1 MFIEIAEDTPSQQ
14 QTALKPK
21 QNSQQPATEND
32 PNAAAIGASSQS
44 PVGSAN
50 PQQSQNSLNNSQQHQ
65 MVSAISKTLNIHV
78 RHGHFHFAPNCIFA
92 RQCILFDNLQ
102 KQQKMNPTTHKNIVF
117 LPFVQQ
123 QRENRPCQQQVQ
135 KIASESMIPTYRS
148 GTDSMH
154 KSNQSG
160 SNAKQQQQQ
169 QQNNS
174 SSFSANAPKADN
186 KNAVINESNQNQCNS
201 PVKRRSISQI
211 DVRHFIYFQPLRFID
226 YYVC

>member
-1 MFIEIAEDTPSQQ
+1 MNTEDTPSQK
-14 QTALKPK
+14 ALKLK

-32 PNAAAIGASSQS
+32 QNAAAIGTSQS

-50 PQQSQNSLNNSQQHQ
+50 PQQSQNSLNNSQQQ
-65 MVSAISKTLNIHV
+65 MVNAPAKMESILTFHVQMQLVWNLSHIYRLNYSISLSLS
-78 RHGHFHFAPNCIFA
+78 FE
-92 RQCILFDNLQ
+92 
-102 KQQKMNPTTHKNIVF
+102 
-117 LPFVQQ
+117 Q

-169 QQNNS
+169 QQQNNS
-174 SSFSANAPKADN
+174 SSFSANAPKADS
-186 KNAVINESNQNQCNS
+186 KNAVNNESNQNQCNS

-211 DVRHFIYFQPLRFID
+211 DVRHSLLFFPLFVKIVFDYF
-226 YYVC
+226 